1 MLFSSISFLYYF
13 LPCVLIL
20 YLVTP
25 RKLKN
30 FVLLLSSLFFYG
42 WGGVNFLWLMMI
54 MLAAGYIWGLLVG
67 KYREQKIGKWLLG
80 AALGMNVLTLIY
92 FKFADVFPIGISFYT
107 FQIMSYIVDVYRG
120 EVPAQ
125 RNPVNFSA
133 YASMFPQLV
142 AGPIV
147 RYADVAKQ
155 LESRTHSFDH
165 VALGIRTFVLGLAK
179 KVLIANTLGE
189 LCDIFRASNDKA
201 VLFYWLYAAAFT
213 LHIYFDFSGYSD
225 MAVGLGKMFGF
236 DFMDNFNYPYISKSV
251 TEFWRRWHISLSSW
265 FRDYVYIPLGGN
277 RVPKGRWFF
286 NIFVVWFLT
295 GFWHGAA
302 WNFIAWGLGFAVIL
316 VIEKMW
322 LLRQLEQS
330 KGVAAQIL
338 RHVYVMVIV
347 MISFVLFNATDIT
360 EAGTYIASMFGLG
373 DLALVSKE
381 TVYYMRSYLVIFLV
395 AMIGATPIPKM
406 LVCKMQETKV
416 GKTLLDVAEPIALV
430 MLLMVVTAYLVD
442 GSFNPFLYFRF

>member
-20 YLVTP
+20 YLAAP

-30 FVLLLSSLFFYG
+30 FLLLLSSLFFYG
-42 WGGVNFLWLMMI
+42 WGGVSFLGLMMV
-54 MLAAGYIWGLLVG
+54 MLTAGYIWGLLVG
-67 KYREQKIGKWLLG
+67 NYREQTIGKWLLG
-80 AALGMNVLTLIY
+80 AALGMNVLTLVY

-125 RNPVNFSA
+125 KNPVDFAA

-155 LESRTHSFDH
+155 LQSRVHSFDH
-165 VALGIRTFVLGLAK
+165 VALGIRRFVLGLAK

-201 VLFYWLYAAAFT
+201 VLFYWMYAAAFT

-236 DFMDNFNYPYISKSV
+236 DFMDNFNYPYISKSI

-277 RVPKGRWFF
+277 RVPKSRWFF

-322 LLRQLEQS
+322 LLKRLEQAN
-330 KGVAAQIL
+330 GFAARL
-338 RHVYVMVIV
+338 MRHVYVMVIV
-347 MISFVLFNATDIT
+347 MISFVLFNATDIS
-360 EAGTYIASMFGLG
+360 EAGTYIASMFGAG
-373 DLALVSKE
+373 NVALTSAE
-381 TVYYMRSYLVIFLV
+381 TIYYMRSYLVIFAA

-406 LVCKMQETKV
+406 LVCRIQETTV
-416 GKTLLDVAEPIALV
+416 GRKFVDVAEPIALAV
-430 MLLMVVTAYLVD
+430 LFMVVTAYLVD